1 MPEYFAQKMGVNAE
15 PSGNVV
21 SFTPMYNETIH
32 KDFIPWDFNASMIEQ
47 IYSSDKYTE
56 ESVECPTKTPK
67 TSKNN

>member
-21 SFTPMYNETIH
+21 SFIPMFSETIN
-32 KDFIPWDFNASMIEQ
+32 KDFVL
-47 IYSSDKYTE
+47 DKYTE

>member
-1 MPEYFAQKMGVNAE
+1 MPKFFAQKMGVNAE

-21 SFTPMYNETIH
+21 SFIPMYNETIN
-32 KDFIPWDFNASMIEQ
+32 KDFILWEL
-47 IYSSDKYTE
+47 DKYTE